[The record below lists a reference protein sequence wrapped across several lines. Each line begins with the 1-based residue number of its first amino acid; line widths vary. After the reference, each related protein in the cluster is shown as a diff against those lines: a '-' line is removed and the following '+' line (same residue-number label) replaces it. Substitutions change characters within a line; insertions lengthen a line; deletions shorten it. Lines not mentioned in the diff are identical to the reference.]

1 MKTKKNFRED
11 DLHDS
16 PDFNVKETR
25 IEWSYSSENYGMDT
39 LYEIENNAELI
50 RMEMNTIDFPLFTKN
65 KKMRENHIMTYEF
78 NNTKNQYLKVMPL
91 AEYKIPGEFEEKI
104 FLALMKLYKKN
115 NHNQIIY
122 TDFYT
127 LISEMNLTYSG
138 RARKDLKIG
147 LKALGGATYEFNNLF
162 YSNEQRKVLSD
173 NLQTNMFSI
182 RTIKFS
188 EAQEVNNPET
198 MKWFRNSKIKEIV
211 QIKFSRDFY
220 DNIIR
225 KGFLYF
231 DRQDLLQIENS
242 IARTLYMMITKW
254 RNKELYV
261 KRYSRFL
268 ASRIPL
274 SWKSKNIPKT
284 IKLLKEA
291 FENLKQNGVIKNYK
305 FDNVDGNENSFFEIC
320 FDESHNKNY
329 YQKILGE
336 KLENS
341 NIADTLLITN
351 QIEEKALLEA
361 TEVPLI
367 EKEITKQTR
376 ELLALLPEKAR
387 TLTTMEGK
395 VEKAIKKHGYDYT
408 KAAVLYTN
416 ANAKSSFGKY
426 FDGTI
431 AQNWHEEFM

>member
-1 MKTKKNFRED
+1 MKKKKEK

-16 PDFNVKETR
+16 MDYNTKVTK
-25 IEWSYSSENYGMDT
+25 IEWSYSSENYGMDC
-39 LYEIENNAELI
+39 LNEIESNDDLI

-65 KKMRENHIMTYEF
+65 KKIKENHIMTYEF
-78 NNTKNQYLKVMPL
+78 NNSKNQYLKVSPL

-104 FLALMKLYKKN
+104 FFALMKLYKKN
-115 NHNQIIY
+115 SHNQVIY
-122 TDFYT
+122 TDFFT
-127 LISEMNLTYSG
+127 LISEMNIKYSG
-138 RARKDLKIG
+138 GTVKYLKNG

-162 YSNEQRKVLSD
+162 YSNEQRRILSD

-182 RTIKFS
+182 RMIQFS
-188 EAQEVNNPET
+188 EASDIDNPDM
-198 MKWFRNSKIKEIV
+198 MKWFRNSKIKEII
-211 QIKFSRDFY
+211 QIKFSGHFY

-231 DRQDLLQIENS
+231 DRQDLLQIKNS
-242 IARTLYMMITKW
+242 VARTLYMMITKW

-274 SWKSKNIPKT
+274 SWKKKNISGSL
-284 IKLLKEA
+284 KLLKEA

-329 YQKILGE
+329 YQKNLGE

-361 TEVPLI
+361 AEVPLI

-376 ELLALLPEKAR
+376 EL
-387 TLTTMEGK
+387 
-395 VEKAIKKHGYDYT
+395 
-408 KAAVLYTN
+408 
-416 ANAKSSFGKY
+416 
-426 FDGTI
+426 
-431 AQNWHEEFM
+431 